1 MNFLYKIRFVKYIIK
16 RSILKQLK
24 LNCPLPASILLT
36 NEISRDFTIFQN
48 FNSFCKIRFVE
59 YLIKRSILKRLKLN
73 CQLAASILFT
83 NEISWDFTIF
93 QNLNLLCNH
102 YEQTGHLFRDKQVN
116 HRRNTFQP
124 SFQGTV
130 TRPGPLGNSIKRPL
144 DLLNYFLIFQRTFFS
159 VQFVFTLH
167 VFCSVLVWCTLPI
180 LNWKKIFC
188 FYCSVL
194 SSVKLITSQFSMN

>member
-1 MNFLYKIRFVKYIIK
+1 M
-16 RSILKQLK
+16 KQLK
-24 LNCPLPASILLT
+24 CPLPASILLT

-48 FNSFCKIRFVE
+48 FNLFCKIRFVE

-73 CQLAASILFT
+73 FQLAASILFT

-130 TRPGPLGNSIKRPL
+130 TRPGPLGNSIKWPLEFRPFKLFL
-144 DLLNYFLIFQRTFFS
+144 DLSKNFF
-159 VQFVFTLH
+159 
-167 VFCSVLVWCTLPI
+167 
-180 LNWKKIFC
+180 
-188 FYCSVL
+188 L
-194 SSVKLITSQFSMN
+194 SSVCFYFTRVLLSFSVIHYRSLTEKRSSVSIVLFWVASS